1 MAARDDVQRVAAA
14 LARPRTGYLKRVKAD
29 GTAIAARSGEAARQL
44 GVFADRIADLTI
56 AELRELHQE
65 TFGEG
70 ALENTGALAIRLA
83 RHRTD
88 AADARLALDVLLAAI
103 RYEGSTLS
111 DGTYRNALN
120 QDGGYQNE
128 HRVYEKAG
136 TPCSQPHCL
145 DKIERIVQAQR
156 STFFCPACQ
165 K

>member
-88 AADARLALDVLLAAI
+88 AADARLALDVLARVLDRLEA
-103 RYEGSTLS
+103 
-111 DGTYRNALN
+111 DRNPFAYVVRALCCVLMARAN
-120 QDGGYQNE
+120 Q
-128 HRVYEKAG
+128 
-136 TPCSQPHCL
+136 P
-145 DKIERIVQAQR
+145 
-156 STFFCPACQ
+156 
-165 K
+165 

>member
-88 AADARLALDVLLAAI
+88 AADARLALDVLARVLD
-103 RYEGSTLS
+103 RLEV
-111 DGTYRNALN
+111 DRNPFAYVVRALCCVLMARAN
-120 QDGGYQNE
+120 Q
-128 HRVYEKAG
+128 
-136 TPCSQPHCL
+136 P
-145 DKIERIVQAQR
+145 
-156 STFFCPACQ
+156 
-165 K
+165 

>member
-29 GTAIAARSGEAARQL
+29 GTAIAARSGEVARQL

-88 AADARLALDVLLAAI
+88 AADARLALDVLARVLDRLEA
-103 RYEGSTLS
+103 
-111 DGTYRNALN
+111 DRNPFAYVVRALCCVLMARAN
-120 QDGGYQNE
+120 Q
-128 HRVYEKAG
+128 
-136 TPCSQPHCL
+136 P
-145 DKIERIVQAQR
+145 
-156 STFFCPACQ
+156 
-165 K
+165 